1 MLFWFSTFIIL
12 LPVLASANDCIS
24 EKKLLQYLQTTELKE
39 TSKSLTIGGTYYVKN
54 WIYSK
59 RENHLGAD
67 GYFVMNWANESLAF
81 SHLNPCITRIE
92 ISSDNTFFWKP
103 DVFFIHSEEYQD
115 DKTYRFFINEN
126 GSITAS
132 KRITRI
138 MPCEVDDTKNPFSN
152 ATCTFSWKYTNLGS
166 FDTISVE
173 TGKLITKPK
182 TKENLIMHDVNY
194 NTTSDGEFHI
204 NYHLSQHPQ
213 HLLVNFFYPSALFMV
228 PAWLSLL
235 LGPMAITRCCILMTS
250 LILQCVHFLANEPGL
265 LENGGVT
272 AVSIWKTFAYTFT
285 IGIVVEL
292 ILITLFA
299 SMGRSK
305 TCCFAKRRS
314 AKYEMEPLYEE
325 MNDLR
330 QRKTRK
336 TRNCCRKTA
345 LVFDILSFV
354 FFGVVLVVFMY
365 GFYAERSSMVNTVN
379 DFDMESLHIL

>member
-1 MLFWFSTFIIL
+1 
-12 LPVLASANDCIS
+12 
-24 EKKLLQYLQTTELKE
+24 
-39 TSKSLTIGGTYYVKN
+39 
-54 WIYSK
+54 
-59 RENHLGAD
+59 
-67 GYFVMNWANESLAF
+67 
-81 SHLNPCITRIE
+81 
-92 ISSDNTFFWKP
+92 
-103 DVFFIHSEEYQD
+103 
-115 DKTYRFFINEN
+115 
-126 GSITAS
+126 
-132 KRITRI
+132 
-138 MPCEVDDTKNPFSN
+138 
-152 ATCTFSWKYTNLGS
+152 
-166 FDTISVE
+166 
-173 TGKLITKPK
+173 
-182 TKENLIMHDVNY
+182 MHDVNY
-194 NTTSDGEFHI
+194 NSTSDDEFQI

-265 LENGGVT
+265 LGNGGVT

-305 TCCFAKRRS
+305 TCCFSKRRS
-314 AKYEMEPLYEE
+314 SKYEMEPLYEE

-330 QRKTRK
+330 QRRTRK

-345 LVFDILSFV
+345 LVFDIASFV
-354 FFGVVLVVFMY
+354 FFGVVIVVFMY
-365 GFYAERSSMVNTVN
+365 GFYAERSSMVNMVN

>member
-1 MLFWFSTFIIL
+1 MLYWFSVLIVL

-24 EKKLLQYLQTTELKE
+24 EKKLLHYLQTVEPKE
-39 TSKSLTIGGTYYVKN
+39 TSKYSGFSSHYWCNVLCEKLDIQQARKPFGSRWVLCDELGRKSTIQVLRVVFNFKN
-54 WIYSK
+54 
-59 RENHLGAD
+59 D
-67 GYFVMNWANESLAF
+67 SLAF
-81 SHLNPCITRIE
+81 YHLNPCNPRIE

-103 DVFFIHSEEYQD
+103 DVFFIHSEEYED

-194 NTTSDGEFHI
+194 NSTSDDEFQI

-265 LENGGVT
+265 LGNGGVT

-305 TCCFAKRRS
+305 TCCFSKRRS
-314 AKYEMEPLYEE
+314 SKYEMEPLYEE

-330 QRKTRK
+330 QRRRG
-336 TRNCCRKTA
+336 RNK
-345 LVFDILSFV
+345 LKEQQLN
-354 FFGVVLVVFMY
+354 
-365 GFYAERSSMVNTVN
+365 NTKI
-379 DFDMESLHIL
+379 F